1 MTQRLWKIKRTI
13 LFLLV
18 PMHPLYQN
26 LAYPIFLDQD
36 FDEIDC
42 LHDFFFFFNTL
53 FGLLFLHT
61 YLLAR
66 GHFPFN
72 LIILCFP
79 GSLLAMVLN
88 CPE

>member
-1 MTQRLWKIKRTI
+1 MTQRLWKINGTI

-18 PMHPLYQN
+18 TMHPLYQN

-42 LHDFFFFFNTL
+42 LPDFFSFNTL

-61 YLLAR
+61 HLLAR
-66 GHFPFN
+66 GHFSFN

-79 GSLLAMVLN
+79 GSLFSMVLN